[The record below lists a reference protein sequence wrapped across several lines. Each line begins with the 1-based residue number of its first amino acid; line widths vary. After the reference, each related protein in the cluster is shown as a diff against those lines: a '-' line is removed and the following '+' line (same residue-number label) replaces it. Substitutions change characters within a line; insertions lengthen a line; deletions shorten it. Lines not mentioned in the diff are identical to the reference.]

1 MVTMTGRSPARVAL
15 AAWRWSWLRVC
26 MCANMCANMC
36 VCLCVSA
43 LLLGGC
49 GPGVGGT
56 GTGDTMDG
64 LNVFGASAV
73 SVCASDL
80 AAVLACS
87 SATGGGG
94 GGAVAAPAPGTAPVY
109 LADTIDG
116 QRVAVSVQGNAIEVN
131 APCARV
137 QFRGQWG
144 VIAGQAARFYGTTGQ
159 DASSTLTPASLQA
172 VVRGNGLELTLT
184 DTQGR
189 VLLGPVLVTV
199 RPAPTVPGACG

>member
-1 MVTMTGRSPARVAL
+1 MLALKCFATVRAAL
-15 AAWRWSWLRVC
+15 ALWLLAAAAV
-26 MCANMCANMC
+26 
-36 VCLCVSA
+36 
-43 LLLGGC
+43 LGGC

-56 GTGDTMDG
+56 GTGDTIDAFAA
-64 LNVFGASAV
+64 FGASAAP
-73 SVCASDL
+73 VCASEL
-80 AAVLACS
+80 ASVLACS
-87 SATGGGG
+87 APTGGGS
-94 GGAVAAPAPGTAPVY
+94 GAAVPAPGTSPVY

-144 VIAGQAARFYGTTGQ
+144 LIAGQAARFYGATGQ
-159 DASSTLTPASLQA
+159 DASAPATTPASLQA
-172 VVRGNGLELTLT
+172 VVRSNGLELTLT

-199 RPAPTVPGACG
+199 RPAPAAPRGCG

>member
-1 MVTMTGRSPARVAL
+1 MVTMTGWSPARVAL

-26 MCANMCANMC
+26 M
-36 VCLCVSA
+36 CVSA

-56 GTGDTMDG
+56 GTGDTIDG
-64 LNVFGASAV
+64 LNAFGASAV

-80 AAVLACS
+80 AAVLACP
-87 SATGGGG
+87 SATGG

-116 QRVAVSVQGNAIEVN
+116 QRVAVSVQGNTIEVN

-144 VIAGQAARFYGTTGQ
+144 LIAGQAARFSGTTGQ
-159 DASSTLTPASLQA
+159 DASSTATPAALQA

-189 VLLGPVLVTV
+189 VLLGPVLVSV
-199 RPAPTVPGACG
+199 QPAPAAPGGCG

>member
-1 MVTMTGRSPARVAL
+1 MLALKCFAQVRAAL
-15 AAWRWSWLRVC
+15 A
-26 MCANMCANMC
+26 
-36 VCLCVSA
+36 LCFLA
-43 LLLGGC
+43 ATALLGGC

-56 GTGDTMDG
+56 GTGDTVDAFAA
-64 LNVFGASAV
+64 FGASAA
-73 SVCASDL
+73 SVCASEL
-80 AAVLACS
+80 ATVLACS
-87 SATGGGG
+87 AATGGGG
-94 GGAVAAPAPGTAPVY
+94 GAAAPAPGTSPVH

-116 QRVAVSVQGNAIEVN
+116 QRVAVSVQGNVIEVN

-144 VIAGQAARFYGTTGQ
+144 VIVGQAARFYGTTGQ
-159 DASSTLTPASLQA
+159 DASSTASPASLQA

-199 RPAPTVPGACG
+199 RPAPTALGACG

>member
-1 MVTMTGRSPARVAL
+1 MLALNCFATVRAAL
-15 AAWRWSWLRVC
+15 ALWLLAATAV
-26 MCANMCANMC
+26 
-36 VCLCVSA
+36 
-43 LLLGGC
+43 LGGC

-56 GTGDTMDG
+56 GTGDTIDAFAA
-64 LNVFGASAV
+64 FGASAAP
-73 SVCASDL
+73 VCASEL
-80 AAVLACS
+80 VSVLACS
-87 SATGGGG
+87 APTGGGS
-94 GGAVAAPAPGTAPVY
+94 GAAVPAPGTSPVY

-159 DASSTLTPASLQA
+159 DASSTVTPASLQA

-184 DTQGR
+184 DTQGQ

-199 RPAPTVPGACG
+199 RPAPAAPGACG

>member
-1 MVTMTGRSPARVAL
+1 MATMSGRSSARVVRS
-15 AAWRWSWLRVC
+15 AWLWSWLW
-26 MCANMCANMC
+26 
-36 VCLCVSA
+36 LSA

-56 GTGDTMDG
+56 GTGDTIDG

-73 SVCASDL
+73 PVCVSDL
-80 AAVLACS
+80 AVVLACP
-87 SATGGGG
+87 SATAGGG
-94 GGAVAAPAPGTAPVY
+94 GGAVALTPGTAPVY

-144 VIAGQAARFYGTTGQ
+144 AIAGQAARFYGSTGQ
-159 DASSTLTPASLQA
+159 DASTTATTPATLQA
-172 VVRGNGLELTLT
+172 VVRGNGLELTLI

-199 RPAPTVPGACG
+199 RPAPAAPGACG

>member
-1 MVTMTGRSPARVAL
+1 MLALKCFAQVRAAL
-15 AAWRWSWLRVC
+15 A
-26 MCANMCANMC
+26 
-36 VCLCVSA
+36 LCFLAATAV
-43 LLLGGC
+43 LGGC

-56 GTGDTMDG
+56 GTGDTVDAFAA
-64 LNVFGASAV
+64 FGASAA
-73 SVCASDL
+73 SVCASEL
-80 AAVLACS
+80 ATVLACS
-87 SATGGGG
+87 AATGGGG
-94 GGAVAAPAPGTAPVY
+94 GAAAPAPGTSPVH

-116 QRVAVSVQGNAIEVN
+116 QRVAVSVQGNVIEVN

-144 VIAGQAARFYGTTGQ
+144 LIAGQAARFYGTTGPE
-159 DASSTLTPASLQA
+159 ATPASLQA

-199 RPAPTVPGACG
+199 RPAPAAPGGCG

>member
-1 MVTMTGRSPARVAL
+1 MRLTTCFAPVRAAL
-15 AAWRWSWLRVC
+15 ACWLL
-26 MCANMCANMC
+26 A
-36 VCLCVSA
+36 VSA
-43 LLLGGC
+43 ATAVLVGC

-56 GTGDTMDG
+56 GTGDTLDA
-64 LNVFGASAV
+64 LAPFGASAA

-80 AAVLACS
+80 ASVLACPVN
-87 SATGGGG
+87 TGVG
-94 GGAVAAPAPGTAPVY
+94 GGAGSPLPGTAPVY

-116 QRVAVSVQGNAIEVN
+116 RRVAVSLQGNLIEVN
-131 APCARV
+131 APCAAV

-144 VIAGQAARFYGTTGQ
+144 LVAGQVARFYGTTGQ
-159 DASSTLTPASLQA
+159 DAAASTATTPATLQA

-199 RPAPTVPGACG
+199 RPTPAAPGACG

>member
-1 MVTMTGRSPARVAL
+1 MVTMRGRSSARLVL
-15 AAWRWSWLRVC
+15 SAWLGSWLW
-26 MCANMCANMC
+26 
-36 VCLCVSA
+36 VST

-56 GTGDTMDG
+56 GTGDTIDG
-64 LNVFGASAV
+64 LNAFGASAV

-80 AAVLACS
+80 AAVLACA

-94 GGAVAAPAPGTAPVY
+94 GGGAAAPVPGTAPVY

-144 VIAGQAARFYGTTGQ
+144 LIAGQAARFYGTTGQ
-159 DASSTLTPASLQA
+159 DASTTATTPASLQA

-184 DTQGR
+184 ATQGR

-199 RPAPTVPGACG
+199 RPAPAAPGACG